1 MKPLL
6 ACLLFTL
13 ATPVFAQEI
22 RRALP
27 VDAPVADANDLARF
41 LAGQPAP
48 TLAAFQQDAFYAK
61 YVKEMGHLWER
72 YNQNYFSKMRLWSA
86 VELGPRIALNRP
98 VFYFFGGPDAL
109 GPLAYYPD
117 APVYILGG
125 LEPVG
130 SIASPQTL
138 TPEAI
143 AEGLSNLRKSSEVI
157 LSFGHFITK
166 DMKAEL
172 DRTAFRGVLPVISVF
187 LSLAGADILSVNY
200 VGITSA
206 GGIQDFGNSYAGG
219 KGLLPGFKIT
229 FQRAGGRPQV
239 LYYIQANV
247 VDDALK
253 SNDGLLKWVSTFG
266 VGNSYLKAASYLT
279 HENYFSR
286 VRNFIL
292 SRSASILQDDSGI
305 PFRFLNNGEWNCWL
319 FGSYSGTLEIF
330 TKYHQPDL
338 HSAFASSQ
346 VGALPFGTGYK
357 WRKGESNLLL
367 AIRAQPPQ

>member
-6 ACLLFTL
+6 ACLLFIL
-13 ATPVFAQEI
+13 ATPVFSQEI

-27 VDAPVADANDLARF
+27 VDAPTANVNDLARF
-41 LAGQPAP
+41 LAGLPADS
-48 TLAAFQQDAFYAK
+48 LGAFQQDSFYAR
-61 YVKEMGHLWER
+61 YVKDMGHLWER

-109 GPLAYYPD
+109 SPLAYYPD

-143 AEGLSNLRKSSEVI
+143 AEGLSNLKKSTEVI

-172 DRTAFRGVLPVISVF
+172 DRTAFRGVLPVVSAF
-187 LSLAGADILSVNY
+187 LALAGADIISVNY
-200 VGITSA
+200 VGIASSGA
-206 GGIQDFGNSYAGG
+206 LQDFGNSYSGG

-229 FQRAGGRPQV
+229 FQRASGRPQT

-247 VDDALK
+247 ADDALR
-253 SNDGLLKWVSTFG
+253 SNDALLKWTSSFG
-266 VGNSYLKAASYLT
+266 IGNSYLKAASYLS

-292 SRSASILQDDSGI
+292 SRSGSILQDDSGI
-305 PFRFLNNGEWNCWL
+305 PFRYLNNGEWNCWL

-330 TKYHQPDL
+330 NKYFQPDL
-338 HSAFASSQ
+338 QSAYASNQ
-346 VGALPFGTGYK
+346 VAALPFGTGYK

-367 AIRAQPPQ
+367 AIRAQAPQ